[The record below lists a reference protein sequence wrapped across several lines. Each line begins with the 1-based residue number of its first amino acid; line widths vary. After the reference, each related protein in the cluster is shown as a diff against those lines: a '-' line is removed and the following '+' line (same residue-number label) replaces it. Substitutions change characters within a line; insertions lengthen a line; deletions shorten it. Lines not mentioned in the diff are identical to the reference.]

1 MTYDEIFTF
10 ENLYNA
16 HIKARKGKRRKRDV
30 IQFENNLSFNLWNL
44 FYRLRDRTY
53 RISGYHRFDITEPK
67 KREIQALQYKDR
79 IVQHCLCDLYLYP
92 LLTARFIYDNGAC
105 QKGKGTDFAIDRLTA
120 FMSQHFKK
128 HGATG
133 YFLKMDVRHYFPSI
147 DHGIL
152 KILLDKVVSE
162 PDILS
167 MLHMIID
174 SFENE
179 PDKGLPM
186 GNQTSQLFALY
197 YLNEIDRIIKEKYK
211 IKYYTRYMDDLILLH
226 HDREYLEACL
236 ASLKSFAED
245 ELLIEFNEK
254 TQIIPLKNGVEYVG
268 FHFYLTDTGKV
279 IKRVRTSTKKRYK
292 RRMKKLQT
300 DYAEG
305 KLDLTEVK
313 RSLPGFCGHLSRGH
327 TYRLMQSVHRD
338 FVLRKNTTID
348 EKEQCVLPMASSG
361 EETQKGKS

>member
-16 HIKARKGKRRKRDV
+16 HIKARKGKRRKEDV
-30 IQFENNLSFNLWNL
+30 IQFENNLSFNLWDL
-44 FYRLRDRTY
+44 FYRLRDRSY
-53 RISGYHRFDITEPK
+53 LISGYHRFNIYEPK
-67 KREIQALQYKDR
+67 KREIQALAYRDR

-92 LLTARFIYDNGAC
+92 LLTSRFVYDNGAC
-105 QKGKGTDFAIDRLTA
+105 QKGKGTDFAINRLTA
-120 FMSQHFKK
+120 FLSDYYKK
-128 HGATG
+128 HGSTG
-133 YFLKMDVRHYFPSI
+133 YFLKLDVRHFFPSI
-147 DHGIL
+147 DHGVL
-152 KILLDKVVSE
+152 KMLLAKVVAE
-162 PDILS
+162 PDILN
-167 MLHMIID
+167 LLYMIIN
-174 SFENE
+174 SFETE
-179 PDKGLPM
+179 QGKGLPM

-197 YLNEIDRIIKEKYK
+197 YLNEIDRIIKEKYR

-226 HDREYLEACL
+226 HDRAYLEACL
-236 ASLKSFAED
+236 KSVKSFAED

-292 RRMKKLQT
+292 RRMKKLKT

-305 KLDLTEVK
+305 KIELSEVK
-313 RSLPGFCGHLSRGH
+313 RSLPGFAGHLSRGH

-338 FVLRKNTTID
+338 FVLCRNTNQ
-348 EKEQCVLPMASSG
+348 EKEQGGLPMLLS
-361 EETQKGKS
+361 ENEPRKGNL